1 VRWRWLQRARDA
13 VEREEGWQLRLG
25 AVEMSASGAE
35 VQWRE
40 RHGGEHGRGG
50 GAAKRGRG
58 ALSWRCSETSF
69 FRTVAERVDEQ
80 IKNGR
85 WAVVGESRPN
95 NRSASRWTDVRFPE
109 LPLIELNQVSV

>member
-1 VRWRWLQRARDA
+1 MLFQCNISLLLVNGGLSAHGVHRCRARRSGIEGYDRSGGEGRGGSVRWRWLQRARDA

-69 FRTVAERVDEQ
+69 F
-80 IKNGR
+80 
-85 WAVVGESRPN
+85 
-95 NRSASRWTDVRFPE
+95 
-109 LPLIELNQVSV
+109 